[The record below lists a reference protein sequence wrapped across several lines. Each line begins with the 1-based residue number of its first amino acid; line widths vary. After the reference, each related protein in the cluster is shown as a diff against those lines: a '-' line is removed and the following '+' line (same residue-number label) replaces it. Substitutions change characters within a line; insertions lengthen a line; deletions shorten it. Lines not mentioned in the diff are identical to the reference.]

1 MDNKVAL
8 ITGGAKGIGRAVA
21 LDLATQGWKV
31 AICYRTSAQEAT
43 EVIDG
48 VKQTGSSG
56 MALQCDVSKAEAA
69 VRLVERVHQ
78 EFGRIDALIN
88 GAGPY
93 HRVSLLQETNTG
105 WHEHVRQQPPSGF
118 LLDPGSRADYESAE
132 VGAHRVL
139 HHGQR

>member
-48 VKQTGSSG
+48 VKQTGSS
-56 MALQCDVSKAEAA
+56 
-69 VRLVERVHQ
+69 
-78 EFGRIDALIN
+78 
-88 GAGPY
+88 
-93 HRVSLLQETNTG
+93 
-105 WHEHVRQQPPSGF
+105 
-118 LLDPGSRADYESAE
+118 
-132 VGAHRVL
+132 
-139 HHGQR
+139 